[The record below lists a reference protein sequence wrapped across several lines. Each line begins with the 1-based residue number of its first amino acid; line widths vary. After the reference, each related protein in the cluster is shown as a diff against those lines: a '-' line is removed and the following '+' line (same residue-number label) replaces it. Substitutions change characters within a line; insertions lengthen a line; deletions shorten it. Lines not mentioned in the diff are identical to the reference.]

1 MPRRSSTIAGASS
14 ATACG
19 TKTSFRS
26 SGSRALAQFQAY
38 RNSRGSREEVPFL
51 LDVQSNLIQTG
62 SRLVVPLVL
71 ATRYGLLYTRLNPGF
86 TVDGIKVIAAVSDL
100 AAIDERELRM
110 VVADLSAHR
119 DTLMQAIDFLITGY

>member
-1 MPRRSSTIAGASS
+1 M
-14 ATACG
+14 
-19 TKTSFRS
+19 
-26 SGSRALAQFQAY
+26 AQFQAY